1 MYALID
7 CNNFYVSCER
17 IFDSSLHGVPVAILS
32 NNDGCVVA
40 RSNELKALDVN
51 MGLPYFKMKEIYAQ
65 HGIQVRSSNYE
76 LYGDISRRV
85 MSVLSGFSPGVEP
98 YSIDEAFMRVQLP
111 PGQDYIAFGREI
123 RTRIAKWVKVPVS
136 VGFAPTKTLAKVA
149 THIAKKAEC
158 GVYMLPENIRPI
170 LEQLPL
176 TEIWGVGKRLA
187 RKLQVAGFRNAGDL
201 ASADPNRIRKKFS
214 VCLART
220 VLELNGRPALEPEDM
235 ETRSQSIC
243 CSRAFGKKVEEFEY
257 LREAVATYT
266 AWAAEKMR
274 KEGSRASG
282 VNVFFELGPEK
293 NSTEFSG
300 GHVGTT
306 IMLDTPQ
313 FGTMEILREVYP
325 VLPSLYQKGKL
336 YRKAGILL
344 FGLTDARADQLNL
357 FSRPISEKEERL
369 YETLDRINAGMGRDK
384 VFLLAQGIE
393 RPWQMK
399 RTMLSPRYT
408 TRWSELP
415 RAK

>member
-17 IFDSSLHGVPVAILS
+17 IFDSSLHGIPVAILS

-51 MGLPYFKMKEIYAQ
+51 MGLPYFKMREIYAK

-85 MSVLSGFSPGVEP
+85 MSVLSVFSPELEP

-111 PGQDYIAFGREI
+111 SGQDYIAFGSEI
-123 RTRIAKWVKVPVS
+123 RARVAKWVKVPVS
-136 VGFAPTKTLAKVA
+136 IGFAPTKTLAKVA

-158 GVYMLPENIRPI
+158 GVYQLPDNAKPI
-170 LEQLPL
+170 LDQLPL
-176 TEIWGVGKRLA
+176 TEIWGVGNRLV
-187 RKLQVAGFRNAGDL
+187 RKLQAAGFRNAGEL
-201 ASADPNRIRKKFS
+201 AAADPGLIRKKYS

-220 VLELNGRPALEPEDM
+220 VLELNGQPALEPEDM

-243 CSRAFGKKVEEFEY
+243 CSRAFGRKVSEFEY

-282 VNVFFELGPEK
+282 INVFFELGPEK
-293 NSTEFSG
+293 DSIGFSG

-306 IMLDTPQ
+306 IMLDPAQ
-313 FGTMEILREVYP
+313 SGTMEILREVYP
-325 VLPSLYQKGKL
+325 VLPGLYQKGKL
-336 YRKAGILL
+336 YRKVGIIL
-344 FGLTDARADQLNL
+344 FGLTDARADQLDL
-357 FSRPISEKEERL
+357 FANPVAESDERL
-369 YETLDRINAGMGRDK
+369 YEALDKINAKMGRDK

-408 TRWSELP
+408 TRWNELP
-415 RAK
+415 KAK

>member
-17 IFDSSLHGVPVAILS
+17 IFDPSLHGVPVAILS

-85 MSVLSGFSPGVEP
+85 MSVLSGFSPEVEP

-176 TEIWGVGKRLA
+176 TEIWGIGKRLA

-201 ASADPNRIRKKFS
+201 ASSDPNRIRKNS
-214 VCLART
+214 VFAWRVPCWSSMA
-220 VLELNGRPALEPEDM
+220 GRRWNRRIWRPV
-235 ETRSQSIC
+235 R
-243 CSRAFGKKVEEFEY
+243 
-257 LREAVATYT
+257 
-266 AWAAEKMR
+266 
-274 KEGSRASG
+274 RASAAPAPLAKRWG
-282 VNVFFELGPEK
+282 
-293 NSTEFSG
+293 NSNTCAKQS
-300 GHVGTT
+300 
-306 IMLDTPQ
+306 PP
-313 FGTMEILREVYP
+313 ILP
-325 VLPSLYQKGKL
+325 G
-336 YRKAGILL
+336 
-344 FGLTDARADQLNL
+344 
-357 FSRPISEKEERL
+357 RL
-369 YETLDRINAGMGRDK
+369 RR
-384 VFLLAQGIE
+384 
-393 RPWQMK
+393 
-399 RTMLSPRYT
+399 
-408 TRWSELP
+408 
-415 RAK
+415 